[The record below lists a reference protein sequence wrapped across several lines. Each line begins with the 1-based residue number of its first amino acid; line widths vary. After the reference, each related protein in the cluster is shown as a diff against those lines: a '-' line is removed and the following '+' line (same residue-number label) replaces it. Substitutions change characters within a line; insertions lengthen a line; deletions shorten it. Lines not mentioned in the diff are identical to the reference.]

1 MAIPEALARLAALL
15 DGQGARWYLFGAQ
28 AAIIHGASRLSADI
42 DVTVE
47 VPLEALDPFVAALAS
62 GGFPARVRDVAA
74 FVRETRVIPL
84 VDAASGVPVDVVL
97 AGAGPEEPFLA
108 RAQRVS
114 LGEATISA
122 AIMVDAQELDQP
134 VCSDPDDDKFIAC
147 GSLEVLSSW

>member
-62 GGFPARVRDVAA
+62 AGFPHSCERH
-74 FVRETRVIPL
+74 
-84 VDAASGVPVDVVL
+84 G
-97 AGAGPEEPFLA
+97 
-108 RAQRVS
+108 
-114 LGEATISA
+114 
-122 AIMVDAQELDQP
+122 
-134 VCSDPDDDKFIAC
+134 
-147 GSLEVLSSW
+147 